1 VDVYFGEQRGALL
14 LAGDASRWVGDRPPQ
29 SQAIADAI
37 HRDRIRRG
45 ALDSDIEALIQ
56 ILGR

>member
-1 VDVYFGEQRGALL
+1 L
-14 LAGDASRWVGDRPPQ
+14 GDRPPQ
-29 SQAIADAI
+29 AQGIADAI